1 MSDDLRLNPSD
12 LSGDD
17 YEEISSEEVDRV
29 VESLESLM
37 ASVDSENIRAILED
51 ATNNV
56 YFLVYDDEADGPTKK
71 RPDRASCR
79 TSDEPFS
86 QPVCVKGFLL
96 RSSKRICPDCLA

>member
-51 ATNNV
+51 ATNNG
-56 YFLVYDDEADGPTKK
+56 LLPRLRRRSGRGP
-71 RPDRASCR
+71 RRSGLIALPA
-79 TSDEPFS
+79 EPATNLSRNLF
-86 QPVCVKGFLL
+86 
-96 RSSKRICPDCLA
+96 A

>member
-56 YFLVYDDEADGPTKK
+56 YFLVYDDEAEG
-71 RPDRASCR
+71 AH
-79 TSDEPFS
+79 EE
-86 QPVCVKGFLL
+86 
-96 RSSKRICPDCLA
+96 AA